1 MAICHSSI
9 NNMPFASRKLVK
21 KESQQLI
28 LNCYEQLIEKG
39 SMLFSAITNEAPN
52 FGMEKRIGKDCYE
65 LHKGAKVFYYDKQS
79 VKEEFGEVGLFEII
93 EIDENQSFYFIMC

>member
-1 MAICHSSI
+1 
-9 NNMPFASRKLVK
+9 
-21 KESQQLI
+21 
-28 LNCYEQLIEKG
+28 
-39 SMLFSAITNEAPN
+39 
-52 FGMEKRIGKDCYE
+52 MEKRIGKDCYE